1 MIRVVIDT
9 SVLISGVY
17 SPTGTPAGILEL
29 ARKGV
34 IQNVTSAFI
43 LSELEYVLK
52 NKFRWDKLRIEK
64 MSSWVGS
71 FSEIVTP
78 KENLSVIS
86 HSPDNQILSCALAGK
101 ASFVI
106 SGDHHLTDLGKFR
119 DIRILNPAPFLKI
132 LDQEL

>member
-64 MSSWVGS
+64 IE
-71 FSEIVTP
+71 F
-78 KENLSVIS
+78 
-86 HSPDNQILSCALAGK
+86 
-101 ASFVI
+101 
-106 SGDHHLTDLGKFR
+106 LGRVLFR
-119 DIRILNPAPFLKI
+119 DRDSEGKPFGHLPFTR
-132 LDQEL
+132 